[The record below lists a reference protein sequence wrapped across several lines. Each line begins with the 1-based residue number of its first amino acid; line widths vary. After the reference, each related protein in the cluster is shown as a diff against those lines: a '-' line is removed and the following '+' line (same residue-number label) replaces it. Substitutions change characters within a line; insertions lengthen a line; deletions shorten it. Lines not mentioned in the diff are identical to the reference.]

1 MPAPPP
7 ASTARRAIEE
17 EPHVVAAEEF
27 IQQTRRHVAPGGN
40 SPVTVA
46 SDAAAPGGRVP
57 LARRL
62 RAQPVFVYVRTM
74 AVFAVVWATLAV
86 WKANPVLLPTP
97 LAAFEAVVELARSL
111 ELFEHSFISLGRM
124 ALSLTIAASIAIP
137 LGLVMGLFR
146 RVDAL
151 VDPLIELL
159 RPISGIAWIPLALF
173 IFGIGNALPVFIMTY
188 AAFFPILIG
197 TVAGVRAVDRRLV
210 DAART
215 MGVPMR
221 RIVSHVVVPAALPS
235 LLVAL
240 RLGVA
245 TSWTAVVAAELIGAP
260 SGVGYALEWYRGL
273 LMTPQVMAFIA
284 AIGVLGYLTDALIR
298 ALTRRFTPWATDPER
313 A

>member
-1 MPAPPP
+1 MNA
-7 ASTARRAIEE
+7 AS
-17 EPHVVAAEEF
+17 
-27 IQQTRRHVAPGGN
+27 
-40 SPVTVA
+40 
-46 SDAAAPGGRVP
+46 AAATRAPRLP
-57 LARRL
+57 WLRRL
-62 RAQPVFVYVRTM
+62 ALQPAFVYVRTM
-74 AVFAVVWATLAV
+74 TVFAAVWAAIAV

-111 ELFEHSFISLGRM
+111 ELFEHAFISLGRM
-124 ALSLTIAASIAIP
+124 ALSLAIAASIAIP
-137 LGLVMGLFR
+137 LGLVMGLYR
-146 RVDAL
+146 RIDAL
-151 VDPLIELL
+151 IDPLIELL

-197 TVAGVRAVDRRLV
+197 TVAGVRTVDRRLV

-215 MGVPMR
+215 MGVPMQ

-260 SGVGYALEWYRGL
+260 SGVGYAVEWYRGL

-284 AIGVLGYLTDALIR
+284 TIGLLGYLTDSLIR
-298 ALTRRFTPWATDPER
+298 SLTRRFTPWAAEPER
-313 A
+313 P